1 MPSIDI
7 VLGLTGAG
15 TDDDPTAPPS
25 SSDLFA
31 TWGWTPGVGTVSV
44 LMLEDR
50 GDQTGVFRVT
60 GPQSLIDAIEGN
72 G

>member
-7 VLGLTGAG
+7 VLDLTGAG

-25 SSDLFA
+25 SSDLFT

-60 GPQSLIDAIEGN
+60 GPQSLMDAIEGN